1 MQEREGVGGRA
12 DAADPVALR
21 GLEVGGALEATD
33 DGGARGGHRGALV
46 GAACTHV
53 HAGAAVGSDRH
64 TRGSRGH
71 RAVVVEDRQEQR
83 LQERA
88 VREGALNGEQG
99 RPGEVALALGV
110 APDVARETPR
120 RQELGGLLG
129 DNPLVAQPID
139 LLGVKLEAFQGLENA
154 TGTGHDAEATR
165 GGQAAPKQLKR
176 AATMRGAILE
186 GGVEH
191 RELVHISQQ

>member
-1 MQEREGVGGRA
+1 MGGRT

-21 GLEVGGALEATD
+21 SLEVGCALETTD
-33 DGGARGGHRGALV
+33 DGGASGGDRSALV
-46 GAACTHV
+46 GAARTHV
-53 HAGAAVGSDRH
+53 HAGTAVGSDCH
-64 TRGSRGH
+64 TRGSRGN

-83 LQERA
+83 LQEGA
-88 VREGALNGEQG
+88 VCEGALDGEQ
-99 RPGEVALALGV
+99 RRTREVALALGV

-120 RQELGGLLG
+120 GQELRGFLG
-129 DNPLVAQPID
+129 DDPLVAQPID
-139 LLGVKLEAFQGLENA
+139 LLSVKLEAFQGLENA
-154 TGTGHDAEATR
+154 TGPGHDAEATR
-165 GGQAAPKQLKR
+165 CRKAAAKQLKR